1 MSIRRVLKEIILL
14 SLLLLFVFLLHALKG
29 SKDLVASLAELPGL
43 ADTPDKGAFVDL
55 VKAMDEVYTAGKI
68 KIVLYPFAH
77 SVNNVIE
84 GKADFHIP
92 TVRNLKIDQSLKPY
106 NTVKEKMGTVYF
118 VIYSNIEKKITKKM
132 LDDAIANIKKEAFP
146 YKIEIPSGIES
157 EFPFPGI
164 SQNSVEQGLK
174 KVESKRIDALV
185 WAQEEVDLTLKKL
198 KIKNINR
205 TLWMGFEDAIII
217 AKGPE
222 GDKINKLL
230 SDLLKKLQK
239 LGRLEQI
246 YSKIHL
252 PYDDWQPSKMG
263 W

>member
-1 MSIRRVLKEIILL
+1 MNFKRALKVIIIALF
-14 SLLLLFVFLLHALKG
+14 LLLFVFFLTAPEE
-29 SKDLVASLAELPGL
+29 SKDLIVSLAELPGL

-55 VKAMDEVYTAGKI
+55 VKAMDEVYTEGKI
-68 KIVLYPFAH
+68 KIELFPFAH
-77 SVNNVIE
+77 SVNNVLE

-106 NTVKEKMGTVYF
+106 NTVIEKMGTVYF
-118 VIYSNIEKKITKKM
+118 VIYSNIDKKITKKM
-132 LDDAIANIKKEAFP
+132 LDDAIVNIKKETFP

-185 WAQEEVDLTLKKL
+185 WAQEEVDFTLKKL

-217 AKGPE
+217 AKGAE
-222 GDKINKLL
+222 GDKMNKLL

-239 LGRLEQI
+239 SGRLEQI

-252 PYDDWQPSKMG
+252 PYDDWQPSKMD